1 MEIVGEERQGSIASR
16 GAGGLHMGTPGKPE
30 LAALSSSVAILFVP
44 KAERPLMYFRLS
56 VLVPCSKLTRLD
68 DY

>member
-1 MEIVGEERQGSIASR
+1 MEIVGQERQRSIGST
-16 GAGGLHMGTPGKPE
+16 GAGGPGMGTPGKPE
-30 LAALSSSVAILFVP
+30 LAGLSSTIAILFVP
-44 KAERPLMYFRLS
+44 KAELPRMYFRLS